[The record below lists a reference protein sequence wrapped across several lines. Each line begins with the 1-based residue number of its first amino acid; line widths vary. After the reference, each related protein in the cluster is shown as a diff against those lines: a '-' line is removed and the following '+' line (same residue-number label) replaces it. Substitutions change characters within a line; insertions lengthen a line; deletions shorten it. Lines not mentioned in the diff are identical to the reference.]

1 MSRNV
6 LELVLHRLCVDRTVK
21 QRFKEDSVG
30 LLARYDLTEA
40 ERAMLTGF
48 DVAAMQQHGANP
60 MLTFGFWSENA
71 PDRHPAA
78 YMRALRGEAESGTYA
93 FSAVLKR

>member
-6 LELVLHRLCVDRTVK
+6 LELVLHRLCVDRAVK
-21 QRFKEDSVG
+21 QRFKEDSAG

-48 DVAAMQQHGANP
+48 DVAAMQQHGVNP
-60 MLTFGFWSENA
+60 MLPFGFWSENA
-71 PDRHPAA
+71 PDRHPTA
-78 YMRALRGEAESGTYA
+78 YMRALRGEADSGTYA

>member
-6 LELVLHRLCVDRTVK
+6 LELVMYRLCVDRAVK
-21 QRFKEDSVG
+21 QRFKEDAAA
-30 LLARYDLTEA
+30 LLARYDLTDA
-40 ERAMLTGF
+40 ERAMLIGF
-48 DVAAMQQHGANP
+48 DVAAMQAHGANP

-71 PDRHPAA
+71 PDRQSSA
-78 YMRALRGEAESGTYA
+78 YMRALRGAADPGQYA

>member
-21 QRFKEDSVG
+21 QRFKEDPSG
-30 LLARYDLTEA
+30 LLARYELTDA

-48 DVAAMQQHGANP
+48 DVAAMQKHGVNP

-71 PDRHPAA
+71 QDRHPTA
-78 YMRALRGEAESGTYA
+78 YMRALRGEADSGNYA